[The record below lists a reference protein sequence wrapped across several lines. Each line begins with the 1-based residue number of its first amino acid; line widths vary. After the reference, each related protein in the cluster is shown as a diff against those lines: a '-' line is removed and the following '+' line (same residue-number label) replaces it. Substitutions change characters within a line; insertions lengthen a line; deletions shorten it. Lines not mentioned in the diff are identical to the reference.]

1 MRLRPVPDE
10 TRENPQRYFE
20 GLLRRMGQQEGM
32 EMRASLVDAGEM
44 VPTIERVYV
53 LRLWKSNH
61 TLIYAQ
67 SQLVKSS
74 S

>member
-1 MRLRPVPDE
+1 MRLRLVPDE
-10 TRENPQRYFE
+10 TRENPQRHFE

-44 VPTIERVYV
+44 VPTIEYV

-61 TLIYAQ
+61 T
-67 SQLVKSS
+67 
-74 S
+74 